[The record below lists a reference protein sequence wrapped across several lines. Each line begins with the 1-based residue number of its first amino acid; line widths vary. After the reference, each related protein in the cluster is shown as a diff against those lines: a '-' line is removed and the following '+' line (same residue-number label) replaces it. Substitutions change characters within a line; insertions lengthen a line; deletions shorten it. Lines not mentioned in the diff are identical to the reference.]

1 MNVRTQ
7 VLEASL
13 ELLWFHWSE
22 LGVPGVRD
30 SSHRRVA
37 VSPTDLALF
46 TPAIVGDRD
55 ARLTSLAAAWCV
67 QHGARTFGARE
78 LAARSAVLAP
88 PVRSAYAG
96 WAAALHH
103 AAGAP
108 WPAPDEPLAGP
119 LPPVSD
125 RELPFRSDRPSAV
138 HLRARS
144 LFGVGVRADVVCALL
159 AADAARRPMT
169 SRDVAHLG
177 HTPRAV
183 QWTMVALEAAGVV
196 QAVKEGR
203 THTHSL
209 TRPQELA
216 GVLDAEGLVW
226 FPWQHA
232 YVVIFHLVA
241 LAARP
246 NAVAQDV
253 VAHALAASLAPHVQ
267 ALHGLPVIPVRPGD
281 DDAATRLL
289 AWGSAALA
297 SFVGVGA

>member
-1 MNVRTQ
+1 MSLQNEVI
-7 VLEASL
+7 EASL
-13 ELLWFHWSE
+13 ALLWSHWSE
-22 LGVPGVRD
+22 LGVPGVR
-30 SSHRRVA
+30 SSACRRVV

-55 ARLTSLAAAWCV
+55 ARLTSLAAAWCA
-67 QHGARTFGARE
+67 QHGVRTFGARE
-78 LAARSAVLAP
+78 LAARSASLSP
-88 PVRSAYAG
+88 PIRAAFRN
-96 WAAALHH
+96 WAAALHQ
-103 AAGAP
+103 AGGAP
-108 WPAPDEPLAGP
+108 WPSSDEPLAGALP
-119 LPPVSD
+119 LVSD

-203 THTHSL
+203 THTHAL
-209 TRPQELA
+209 TRPQEFA
-216 GVLDAEGLVW
+216 RVLDAEGLVW
-226 FPWQHA
+226 FPWHHA
-232 YVVIFHLVA
+232 FVVTFHLVA

-253 VAHALAASLAPHVQ
+253 VAHALAVTLAPHVQ

-297 SFVGVGA
+297 TFVGVGG